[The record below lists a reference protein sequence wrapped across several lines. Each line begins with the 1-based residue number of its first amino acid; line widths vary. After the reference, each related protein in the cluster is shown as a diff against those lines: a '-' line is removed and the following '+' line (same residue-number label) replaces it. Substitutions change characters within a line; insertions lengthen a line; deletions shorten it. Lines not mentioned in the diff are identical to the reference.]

1 MLGVSQNQLHQERNV
16 MDTFLHKHAGN
27 VIGVLNGF
35 DRLVFRGA
43 LRRLVFLEG
52 MKSYLWAAK
61 VLLKDF
67 GEHVLSVTSLLKKAS
82 SELAEKTSR
91 PMKYLPSSGMDKEKV
106 ARGIAEQEGILES
119 RVKQSEKPRC
129 S

>member
-1 MLGVSQNQLHQERNV
+1 MKNRTAPPSAATKRDVQTFLVLMYAWSFPNQLHQEKNV

-27 VIGVLNGF
+27 VIGVLNVF

-67 GEHVLSVTSLLKKAS
+67 GEHVDSSDGPAVLAS
-82 SELAEKTSR
+82 DT
-91 PMKYLPSSGMDKEKV
+91 D
-106 ARGIAEQEGILES
+106 
-119 RVKQSEKPRC
+119 
-129 S
+129 